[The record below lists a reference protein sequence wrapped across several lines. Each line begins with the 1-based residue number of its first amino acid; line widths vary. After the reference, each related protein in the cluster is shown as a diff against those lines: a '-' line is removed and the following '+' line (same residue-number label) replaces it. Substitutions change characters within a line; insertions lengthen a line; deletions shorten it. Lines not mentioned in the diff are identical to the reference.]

1 MRRGLIVAA
10 ALAVIGVG
18 VGSANAL
25 AAATTLTVT
34 SPSDVTA
41 ADPTPADV
49 TCDTAPASPAMG
61 ACTLRAAID
70 TVNAQATGSGP
81 YTIVVPA
88 GHYLLTE
95 RYEISKDVTITG
107 AGANMSIIDGQNAHN
122 PFFIS
127 SAGLNVTI
135 SGVEITGGNSFPRG
149 GGIYNYGNLELAN
162 DWITGNTASDQGG
175 GVYNNGGTL
184 RIVSSTIS
192 ANNAGNGAG
201 VNSGQLGGSPLGTL
215 SVVNSTISGNVAAT
229 DGGGIRALNDTGTTL
244 LNDTIAANTAGTSGG
259 GLNTESP
266 SGPITLKNTILAGN
280 TAGSAPSDC
289 AVAGGPIASTGHNI
303 DQSGTCHLGG
313 TGDMSLNPLLGPLAY
328 NGGPTETLALLLGS
342 PAIDAADPSGCPA
355 TDQRG
360 VPRPHGS
367 ACDIGA
373 FELAPPATSTGAA
386 SGVGALS
393 ATLAGQASNPDVL
406 AGSVFFQWGTS
417 PAYGSQTPGQA
428 LAVEASGHQFS
439 AALSNLAPGVVYHFR
454 AVAINPDGASF
465 GADGTFTTVVPKVA
479 PTLGTLTMHPSTLL
493 PDLGHG
499 ASTARKKK
507 RHRGATISYSDSQTA
522 VTTFTVLS
530 PRKGFRVG
538 HRCQA
543 KRPHGHK
550 GKLRRCTRF
559 VNAGSFTRTDLAGTN
574 HFHFTGRAK
583 NKPLP
588 VGRYQLQA
596 VARNTAGQTSLTATV
611 GFQII
616 R

>member
-10 ALAVIGVG
+10 ALAVVG
-18 VGSANAL
+18 AGAGSANAL

-34 SPSDVTA
+34 SASDVTA
-41 ADPTPADV
+41 GDPTPADV
-49 TCDTAPASPAMG
+49 TCDTVLASPAMG

-70 TVNAQATGSGP
+70 TVNGQAPGSGR

-107 AGANMSIIDGQNAHN
+107 AGANASIIDGQNAHN

-175 GVYNNGGTL
+175 GVYNNGGNLT
-184 RIVSSTIS
+184 IVSSTIS

-201 VNSGQLGGSPLGTL
+201 VNSGQLSGPALGTL
-215 SVVNSTISGNVAAT
+215 SVVNSTISGNVATT
-229 DGGGIRALNDTGTTL
+229 DGGGIRSLYDTGTTL
-244 LNDTIAANTAGTSGG
+244 LNDTIAANTAGTAGG
-259 GLNTESP
+259 GLDTESP
-266 SGPITLKNTILAGN
+266 SGPITLKNTILTGN

-313 TGDMSLNPLLGPLAY
+313 PGDMSLNPLLGPLAY
-328 NGGPTETLALLLGS
+328 NGGPTETLALLFGS

-360 VPRPHGS
+360 VPRPQGS
-367 ACDIGA
+367 RCDIGA
-373 FELAPPATSTGAA
+373 FELVPPAASTGAPKA
-386 SGVGALS
+386 PTVPPVVAPALGAL
-393 ATLAGQASNPDVL
+393 
-406 AGSVFFQWGTS
+406 
-417 PAYGSQTPGQA
+417 
-428 LAVEASGHQFS
+428 
-439 AALSNLAPGVVYHFR
+439 R
-454 AVAINPDGASF
+454 
-465 GADGTFTTVVPKVA
+465 
-479 PTLGTLTMHPSTLL
+479 MHPSSVL

-499 ASTARKKK
+499 ASIARKKK
-507 RHRGATISYSDSQTA
+507 RHRGATVSYSDSQAA

-530 PRKGFRVG
+530 PNKGFRIG
-538 HRCQA
+538 RRCQA

-550 GKLRRCTRF
+550 GKLQRCTRF

-574 HFHFTGRAK
+574 HFHFTGRVN
-583 NKPLP
+583 NKPLR

-596 VARNTAGQTSLTATV
+596 VARNAAGQTSFTVSV